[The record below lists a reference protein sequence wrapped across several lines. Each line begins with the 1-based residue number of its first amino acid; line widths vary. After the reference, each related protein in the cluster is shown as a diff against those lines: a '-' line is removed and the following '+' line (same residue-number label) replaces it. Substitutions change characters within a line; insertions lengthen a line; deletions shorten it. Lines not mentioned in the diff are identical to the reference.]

1 MTFTNY
7 SQLKGQTVDLIAVV
21 GVIVLMHFAAQKS
34 SDIGKRGIC
43 AKREVIFGNNRSL
56 KHPLT
61 IRGIRG
67 CVGEVSENFWEWK
80 QVWLIVCQGKL
91 VSYNTGLHKLCQPG
105 SLAVRKWRG
114 NEKMKRK
121 WRENEEIERE
131 WGNGERFTLYS
142 PVQSRPTLCP
152 GWTVALHF
160 WWARP
165 PWIGRLK

>member
-1 MTFTNY
+1 MTVTNY

-21 GVIVLMHFAAQKS
+21 GIIVLMHFAAQKS

-43 AKREVIFGNNRSL
+43 AKGEVIFGNNRSL

-80 QVWLIVCQGKL
+80 QVWLIMCQGKL

-131 WGNGERFTLYS
+131 WENGGRFVLYISSFSFYFLPLYS
-142 PVQSRPTLCP
+142 FPISKMVSCHKKT
-152 GWTVALHF
+152 
-160 WWARP
+160 
-165 PWIGRLK
+165 